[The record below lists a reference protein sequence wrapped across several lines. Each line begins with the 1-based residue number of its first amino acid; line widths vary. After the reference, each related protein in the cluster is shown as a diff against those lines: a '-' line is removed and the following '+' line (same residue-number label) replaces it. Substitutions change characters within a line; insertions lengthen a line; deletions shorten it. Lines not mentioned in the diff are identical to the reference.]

1 MSVDFIEIASVAAA
15 PGKAS
20 YRSYAS
26 LIAIINFA
34 WWLLAL
40 CLALLIAVNLVWLTI
55 AFLFESAL
63 YMGVM

>member
-1 MSVDFIEIASVAAA
+1 MCVVTFMHGCAAVA
-15 PGKAS
+15 PGKVS
-20 YRSYAS
+20 YCLYAS
-26 LIAIINFA
+26 FIAIVNFA
-34 WWLLAL
+34 WWLLAV